1 MIEYPIVIGNNCA
14 IFPKKLETMI
24 TQQAVKLNSGKLE
37 REVIQE
43 IGTDDL
49 QDKDCKRF
57 SKMQVFGEIILEWRR
72 VGYKS

>member
-1 MIEYPIVIGNNCA
+1 MN
-14 IFPKKLETMI
+14 

-49 QDKDCKRF
+49 QNKDCKRF
-57 SKMQVFGEIILEWRR
+57 SKMQVFGEIIVEGWRI
-72 VGYKS
+72 GYKS

>member
-1 MIEYPIVIGNNCA
+1 
-14 IFPKKLETMI
+14 MI

-57 SKMQVFGEIILEWRR
+57 SKMQVFGEIFSEKFDLLI
-72 VGYKS
+72 